1 MPKRPQRP
9 THSRTRHPPP
19 RDGQPR
25 AHTTPGTRRHA
36 RSASPAARPRE
47 PHAGETHSREPPA
60 PGEDPG
66 TLTDEDYLSAGGP
79 DAIDSATD
87 E

>member
-1 MPKRPQRP
+1 MPKRPQHP
-9 THSRTRHPPP
+9 THPHARHPQRHGAHAPA
-19 RDGQPR
+19 RAAGIRRQP
-25 AHTTPGTRRHA
+25 PGTVGAADPRRQ
-36 RSASPAARPRE
+36 RM
-47 PHAGETHSREPPA
+47 
-60 PGEDPG
+60 PGDDPG